1 MKKVIESFEDFFI
14 QKDENRRKIVQ
25 DVKEILLDLCD
36 YGIFPIVIKNDKGL
50 SIVIQRNEET
60 SRLSNSGDAHKMHV
74 WNTSYANLTDY
85 NIFTYENIKDRVDH
99 LIAYMYDK
107 QNKLISIR
115 VNNFNYSEDFNLVL
129 SGDLEKDI
137 SYIENIIKNESSKAH
152 NDIRLLV
159 LTFKLNTHKY

>member
-1 MKKVIESFEDFFI
+1 MNKIIENFEDFFI

-36 YGIFPIVIKNDKGL
+36 YEIFPIVLKNDKYL
-50 SIVIQRNEET
+50 TVVIQKNEET
-60 SRLSNSGDAHKMHV
+60 SRLSNSGDAHKMQI

-85 NIFTYENIKDRVDH
+85 DIFTYKNIKDRVDH

-107 QNKLISIR
+107 QNKLISVR
-115 VNNFNYSEDFNLVL
+115 VNNFNYSEDYNLVL

-137 SYIENIIKNESSKAH
+137 SYIENIIKEESGRVR

-159 LTFKLNTHKY
+159 LTFKLNIHKY